1 MKYLFFIMLVL
12 FVSCGASDSARSE
25 NRNKEYE
32 EYMRILGWAM
42 VSNDISEINYAIK
55 YVNDIIERDGEKY
68 IHSIY
73 YDKARLLFRTGK
85 YSEALEI
92 LDITEFNYDI
102 QKAALLILIGKDSD
116 AEAILNNFLFDYIQS
131 INAEVD
137 IEERHVGILVLISR
151 LLDKNFDITLRDNNN
166 PGLNAAMMYEWA
178 NIYDSSKEDILRS
191 MWPAMLIGAQN

>member
-1 MKYLFFIMLVL
+1 MLVL

-73 YDKARLLFRTGK
+73 NT
-85 YSEALEI
+85 
-92 LDITEFNYDI
+92 
-102 QKAALLILIGKDSD
+102 
-116 AEAILNNFLFDYIQS
+116 
-131 INAEVD
+131 
-137 IEERHVGILVLISR
+137 
-151 LLDKNFDITLRDNNN
+151 N

-191 MWPAMLIGAQN
+191 MWPAMIIGAQNVHI